1 MKKKI
6 TVIGDVMID
15 WYLHGESSRISPEA
29 PVPVVNF
36 KESKFQLGGAANVA
50 NNLKHLEIEPFLIGA
65 TGKDHFGSK
74 LKEHLKGE
82 NINFNLLSEVSFQ
95 TICKQRLMS
104 SNQQLARIDY
114 EQYFHASKLSKIFN
128 TFIKNI
134 AKTDLIIVS
143 DYGKGT
149 IFNARKLIQSAR
161 KLGKKILIDPKGKDF
176 TKYKGANLITPNKSE
191 FEKIMG
197 KVSSKKDLLNKA
209 KKMLK
214 HLNLESLVVT
224 LGSEGMY
231 VLSKS
236 NKKIKEEFINAYPQ
250 EVFDV
255 SGAGDTTISAL
266 GAALSE
272 GKDIF
277 SAAEFANFAASIS
290 VSKLGTST
298 VNKDEIA
305 GLMALDSS
313 KKQVIVFTNG
323 CFDIIH
329 SGHLDLLKEAK
340 SYGDKLIV
348 GLNSDKSISKLKGS
362 DRPIINQSERKK
374 ILSALK
380 FVDEVIIFNEE
391 NPLKLIKKL
400 KPNILVKGADY
411 TKEQVVGGK
420 FVESY
425 GGQIK
430 LVKLTKGK
438 STSNIIDK
446 ISS

>member
-65 TGKDHFGSK
+65 IGNDHFGSL
-74 LKEHLKGE
+74 LKEHLKAE
-82 NINFNLLSEVSFQ
+82 KIKFNLLTEKSFQ

-114 EQYFHASKLSKIFN
+114 EKYFHGSKLTNLFN

-149 IFNARKLIQSAR
+149 IFNARKLIQSAK
-161 KLGKKILIDPKGKDF
+161 KLKKKILIDPKGKDF
-176 TKYKGANLITPNKSE
+176 TKYKGANLITPNKAE
-191 FEKIMG
+191 FENIMG
-197 KVSSKKDLLNKA
+197 KVGSKRDLANKA
-209 KKMLK
+209 KKMLED
-214 HLNLESLVVT
+214 LNLESLIVT

-231 VLSKS
+231 VLTKS
-236 NKKIKEEFINAYPQ
+236 NKKIIGNFINAYPQ

-272 GKDIF
+272 GNDIF
-277 SAAEFANFAASIS
+277 SAAEFANLAASIS

-298 VNKDEIA
+298 VSKDEVTSLEA
-305 GLMALDSS
+305 S
-313 KKQVIVFTNG
+313 KGNKEQVIVFTNG

-329 SGHLDLLKEAK
+329 SGHLDLLKEAR

-362 DRPIINQSERKK
+362 DRPIIGQSERKK

-400 KPNILVKGADY
+400 KPSILVKGADY
-411 TKEQVVGGK
+411 SKEQVVGGE

-425 GGQIK
+425 GGEIK

-438 STSNIIDK
+438 SSSKIINK
-446 ISS
+446 LS

>member
-65 TGKDHFGSK
+65 IGNDHFGSL
-74 LKEHLKGE
+74 LKEHLKAE
-82 NINFNLLSEVSFQ
+82 KIKFNLLTEKSFQ

-114 EQYFHASKLSKIFN
+114 EKYFHGSKLTNIFN

-149 IFNARKLIQSAR
+149 IFNARKLIQSAK
-161 KLGKKILIDPKGKDF
+161 KLKKKILIDPKGKDF
-176 TKYKGANLITPNKSE
+176 TKYKGANLITPNKAE
-191 FEKIMG
+191 FENIMG
-197 KVSSKKDLLNKA
+197 KVGSKRDLANKA
-209 KKMLK
+209 KKMLED
-214 HLNLESLVVT
+214 LNLESLIVT

-231 VLSKS
+231 VLTKS
-236 NKKIKEEFINAYPQ
+236 NKKITGDFINAYPQ

-272 GKDIF
+272 GNDIF
-277 SAAEFANFAASIS
+277 SAAEFANLAASIS

-298 VNKDEIA
+298 VSKDEVA
-305 GLMALDSS
+305 SLEAS
-313 KKQVIVFTNG
+313 KGNKEQVIVFTNG

-329 SGHLDLLKEAK
+329 SGHLDLLKEAR

-348 GLNSDKSISKLKGS
+348 GLNSDKSISKLKGPE
-362 DRPIINQSERKK
+362 RPIIGQSERKK

-400 KPNILVKGADY
+400 KPSILVKGADY
-411 TKEQVVGGK
+411 TKEQVVGGE

-425 GGQIK
+425 GGEIK

-438 STSNIIDK
+438 SSSKIINK
-446 ISS
+446 LS

>member
-65 TGKDHFGSK
+65 IGNDHFGSL
-74 LKEHLKGE
+74 LKEHLKAE
-82 NINFNLLSEVSFQ
+82 KIKFNLSTEKSFQ

-114 EQYFHASKLSKIFN
+114 EKYFHGSKLTNIFN

-149 IFNARKLIQSAR
+149 IFNARKL
-161 KLGKKILIDPKGKDF
+161 KKKILIDPKGKDF
-176 TKYKGANLITPNKSE
+176 TKYKGANLITPNKAE
-191 FEKIMG
+191 FENIMG
-197 KVSSKKDLLNKA
+197 KVGSKRDLANKA
-209 KKMLK
+209 KKMLE
-214 HLNLESLVVT
+214 HLNLESLIVT

-231 VLSKS
+231 VLTKS
-236 NKKIKEEFINAYPQ
+236 NKKIIGDFINAYPQ

-272 GKDIF
+272 GNDIF
-277 SAAEFANFAASIS
+277 SAAEFANLAASIS

-298 VNKDEIA
+298 VSKDEVA
-305 GLMALDSS
+305 SLEAS
-313 KKQVIVFTNG
+313 KGNKEQVIVFTNG

-329 SGHLDLLKEAK
+329 SGHLDLLKEAR

-348 GLNSDKSISKLKGS
+348 GLNSDKSISKLKGP
-362 DRPIINQSERKK
+362 DRPIIGQSERKK

-400 KPNILVKGADY
+400 KPSILVKGADY
-411 TKEQVVGGK
+411 SKEQVVGGE

-425 GGQIK
+425 GGEIK

-438 STSNIIDK
+438 SSSKIINK
-446 ISS
+446 LI

>member
-50 NNLKHLEIEPFLIGA
+50 NNLRHLEIEPFLIGA
-65 TGKDHFGSK
+65 VGKDHFGSL
-74 LKEHLKGE
+74 LKEHLKVE
-82 NINFNLLSEVSFQ
+82 KIKFNLLSEKSFQ

-114 EQYFHASKLSKIFN
+114 EQYFHASKLSNILN
-128 TFIKNI
+128 TFTKNI

-149 IFNARKLIQSAR
+149 VSNARKLIQSAR
-161 KLGKKILIDPKGKDF
+161 KLKKKILIDPKGKDF

-191 FEKIMG
+191 FENIMG
-197 KVSSKKDLLNKA
+197 KVGSKKDLENKA
-209 KKMLK
+209 KKMLE
-214 HLNLESLVVT
+214 HLDLESLIVT

-231 VLSKS
+231 VLTKS
-236 NKKIKEEFINAYPQ
+236 NKKIIGNFINAYPQ

-272 GKDIF
+272 GNDIF
-277 SAAEFANFAASIS
+277 SAAEFANLAASIS

-298 VNKDEIA
+298 VSKDEVTNLA
-305 GLMALDSS
+305 AS
-313 KKQVIVFTNG
+313 KSNKEQVIVFTNG

-348 GLNSDKSISKLKGS
+348 GLNSDKSVSKLKGPE
-362 DRPIINQSERKK
+362 RPIIGQSERKK

-400 KPNILVKGADY
+400 KPSILVKGADY
-411 TKEQVVGGK
+411 KKEQDVGGA

-425 GGQIK
+425 GGEIK

-438 STSNIIDK
+438 SSSKIINK
-446 ISS
+446 FS

>member
-65 TGKDHFGSK
+65 IGNDHFGSL
-74 LKEHLKGE
+74 LKEHLKAE
-82 NINFNLLSEVSFQ
+82 KIKFNLLTEKSFQ

-114 EQYFHASKLSKIFN
+114 EKYFHGSKLTNLFN

-149 IFNARKLIQSAR
+149 IFNARKLIQSAK
-161 KLGKKILIDPKGKDF
+161 KLKKKILIDPKGKDF
-176 TKYKGANLITPNKSE
+176 TKYKGANLITPNKAE
-191 FEKIMG
+191 FENIMG
-197 KVSSKKDLLNKA
+197 KVGSKRDLANKA
-209 KKMLK
+209 KKMLE
-214 HLNLESLVVT
+214 HLNLESLIVT
-224 LGSEGMY
+224 LGSQGMY
-231 VLSKS
+231 VLTKS
-236 NKKIKEEFINAYPQ
+236 NKKIIGDFINAYPQ

-272 GKDIF
+272 GNDIF
-277 SAAEFANFAASIS
+277 SAAEFANLAASIS

-298 VNKDEIA
+298 VSKNEVASLVASKGNKE
-305 GLMALDSS
+305 
-313 KKQVIVFTNG
+313 QVIVFTNG

-329 SGHLDLLKEAK
+329 SGHLDLLKEAR

-348 GLNSDKSISKLKGS
+348 GLNSDKSVSKLKGPE
-362 DRPIINQSERKK
+362 RPIIGQSERKK

-400 KPNILVKGADY
+400 KPSILVKGADY
-411 TKEQVVGGK
+411 AKEQVIGGE

-425 GGQIK
+425 GGEIK

-438 STSNIIDK
+438 SSSKIINK
-446 ISS
+446 LS

>member
-29 PVPVVNF
+29 PVPVVKF

-65 TGKDHFGSK
+65 TGNDHFGSL
-74 LKEHLKGE
+74 LKEHLKAE
-82 NINFNLLSEVSFQ
+82 KIKFNLTSEKSFQ

-114 EQYFHASKLSKIFN
+114 EQYFHGGKLTNTFN

-149 IFNARKLIQSAR
+149 IFNARKLIQSAK
-161 KLGKKILIDPKGKDF
+161 KLKKKILIDPKGKDF
-176 TKYKGANLITPNKSE
+176 AKYKGANLITPNKSE
-191 FEKIMG
+191 FENIMG
-197 KVSSKKDLLNKA
+197 KVGSKRDLANKA
-209 KKMLK
+209 KKMLE
-214 HLNLESLVVT
+214 HLNLESLIVT

-231 VLSKS
+231 VLKKS
-236 NKKIKEEFINAYPQ
+236 NKKIIGDFINAYPQ

-272 GKDIF
+272 GNDIF
-277 SAAEFANFAASIS
+277 SAAEFANLAASIS

-298 VNKDEIA
+298 VSIDEVTN
-305 GLMALDSS
+305 LESS
-313 KKQVIVFTNG
+313 KGNKEQVIVFTNG

-329 SGHLDLLKEAK
+329 SGHLDLLKEAR

-348 GLNSDKSISKLKGS
+348 GLNSDKSISKLKGPE
-362 DRPIINQSERKK
+362 RPIIGQSERKK
-374 ILSALK
+374 ILLALK
-380 FVDEVIIFNEE
+380 YVDEVIIFNEE

-400 KPNILVKGADY
+400 KPSILVKGADY
-411 TKEQVVGGK
+411 TKEQVIGGQ

-430 LVKLTKGK
+430 LVKLAKGK
-438 STSNIIDK
+438 STSNIINK

>member
-50 NNLKHLEIEPFLIGA
+50 NNLKHLEIEPFLRGAIG
-65 TGKDHFGSK
+65 TDHFGSL
-74 LKEHLKGE
+74 LKEHLKAE
-82 NINFNLLSEVSFQ
+82 KIKVNLSTEKSFQ

-114 EQYFHASKLSKIFN
+114 EKYFHGSKLTNIFN
-128 TFIKNI
+128 TFIRNI

-149 IFNARKLIQSAR
+149 IFNARKLIQSAK
-161 KLGKKILIDPKGKDF
+161 KLKKKILIDPKGKDF
-176 TKYKGANLITPNKSE
+176 AKYKGANLITPNKAE
-191 FEKIMG
+191 FENIMG
-197 KVSSKKDLLNKA
+197 KVGSKRDLANKA
-209 KKMLK
+209 KKMLED
-214 HLNLESLVVT
+214 LNLESLIVT

-231 VLSKS
+231 VLTKS
-236 NKKIKEEFINAYPQ
+236 NKKIIGDFINAYPQ

-272 GKDIF
+272 GNDIF
-277 SAAEFANFAASIS
+277 SAAEFANLAASIS

-298 VNKDEIA
+298 VSKDEVTSLEA
-305 GLMALDSS
+305 S
-313 KKQVIVFTNG
+313 KGNKEQVIVFTNG

-329 SGHLDLLKEAK
+329 SGHLDLLKEAR

-362 DRPIINQSERKK
+362 DRPIIGQSERKK

-400 KPNILVKGADY
+400 KPSILVKGADY
-411 TKEQVVGGK
+411 AKEQVVGGE

-425 GGQIK
+425 GGEIK

-438 STSNIIDK
+438 SSSKIINK
-446 ISS
+446 LS

>member
-29 PVPVVNF
+29 PVPVVKF

-65 TGKDHFGSK
+65 TGNDHFGSL
-74 LKEHLKGE
+74 LKEHLKAE
-82 NINFNLLSEVSFQ
+82 KIKFNLTSEKSFQ

-114 EQYFHASKLSKIFN
+114 EQYFHGGKLTNTFN

-149 IFNARKLIQSAR
+149 IFNARKLIQSAK
-161 KLGKKILIDPKGKDF
+161 KLKKKILIDPKGKDF

-191 FEKIMG
+191 FENIMG
-197 KVSSKKDLLNKA
+197 KVGSKRDLANKA
-209 KKMLK
+209 KKMLE
-214 HLNLESLVVT
+214 HLNLESLIVT

-231 VLSKS
+231 VLKKS
-236 NKKIKEEFINAYPQ
+236 NKKIIGDFINAYPQ

-272 GKDIF
+272 GNDIF
-277 SAAEFANFAASIS
+277 SAAEFANLAASIS

-298 VNKDEIA
+298 VSIDEVTN
-305 GLMALDSS
+305 LESS
-313 KKQVIVFTNG
+313 KGNKEQVIVFTNG

-329 SGHLDLLKEAK
+329 SGHLDLLKEAR

-348 GLNSDKSISKLKGS
+348 GLNSDKSISKLKGPE
-362 DRPIINQSERKK
+362 RPIIVQSERKK
-374 ILSALK
+374 ILLALK
-380 FVDEVIIFNEE
+380 YVDEVIIFNEE

-400 KPNILVKGADY
+400 KPSILVKGADY
-411 TKEQVVGGK
+411 TKEQVIGGE

-430 LVKLTKGK
+430 LVKLAKGK
-438 STSNIIDK
+438 STSNIINK
-446 ISS
+446 ISF

>member
-65 TGKDHFGSK
+65 IGNDHFGSL
-74 LKEHLKGE
+74 LKEHLKAE
-82 NINFNLLSEVSFQ
+82 KIKFNLLTEKSFQ

-114 EQYFHASKLSKIFN
+114 EKYFHGSKLTNIFN

-149 IFNARKLIQSAR
+149 IFNARKLIQSAK
-161 KLGKKILIDPKGKDF
+161 KLKKKILIDPKGKDF
-176 TKYKGANLITPNKSE
+176 TKYKGANLITPNKAE
-191 FEKIMG
+191 FENIMG
-197 KVSSKKDLLNKA
+197 KVGSKRDLANKA
-209 KKMLK
+209 KKMLED
-214 HLNLESLVVT
+214 LNLESLIVT

-231 VLSKS
+231 VLTKS
-236 NKKIKEEFINAYPQ
+236 NKKITGDFINAYPQ

-272 GKDIF
+272 GNDIF
-277 SAAEFANFAASIS
+277 SAAEFANLAASIS

-298 VNKDEIA
+298 VSKDEVA
-305 GLMALDSS
+305 SLEAS
-313 KKQVIVFTNG
+313 KGNKEQVIVFTNG

-329 SGHLDLLKEAK
+329 SGHLDLLKEAR

-362 DRPIINQSERKK
+362 DRPIIGQSERKK

-400 KPNILVKGADY
+400 KPSILVKGADY
-411 TKEQVVGGK
+411 AKEQVVGGE

-425 GGQIK
+425 GGEIK

-438 STSNIIDK
+438 SSSKIINK
-446 ISS
+446 LS

>member
-65 TGKDHFGSK
+65 VGKDHFGSL
-74 LKEHLKGE
+74 LKEHLKVE
-82 NINFNLLSEVSFQ
+82 KIKFNLLSEKSFQ

-114 EQYFHASKLSKIFN
+114 EQYFHASKLSNILN
-128 TFIKNI
+128 TFTKNI

-149 IFNARKLIQSAR
+149 VSNARKLIQSAR
-161 KLGKKILIDPKGKDF
+161 KLKKKILIDPKGKDF

-191 FEKIMG
+191 FENIMG
-197 KVSSKKDLLNKA
+197 KLGSKKDLENKA
-209 KKMLK
+209 KKMLE
-214 HLNLESLVVT
+214 HLDLESLIVT

-231 VLSKS
+231 VLTKS
-236 NKKIKEEFINAYPQ
+236 NKKIIGNFINAYPQ

-272 GKDIF
+272 DNDIF
-277 SAAEFANFAASIS
+277 SAAEFASLAASIS

-298 VNKDEIA
+298 VSKDEVTNLEA
-305 GLMALDSS
+305 S
-313 KKQVIVFTNG
+313 KSNKEQVIVFTNG

-348 GLNSDKSISKLKGS
+348 GLNSDKSVSKLKGPE
-362 DRPIINQSERKK
+362 RPIIGQSERKK

-400 KPNILVKGADY
+400 KPSILVKGADY
-411 TKEQVVGGK
+411 TKEQVVGGG

-425 GGQIK
+425 GGEIK

-438 STSNIIDK
+438 SSSKIINK
-446 ISS
+446 FS

>member
-29 PVPVVNF
+29 PVPVVKF

-65 TGKDHFGSK
+65 TGNDHFGSL
-74 LKEHLKGE
+74 LKEHLKAE
-82 NINFNLLSEVSFQ
+82 KIKFNLTSEKSFQ

-114 EQYFHASKLSKIFN
+114 EQHFHGSKLTKIFN

-149 IFNARKLIQSAR
+149 IFNARKLIQSAK
-161 KLGKKILIDPKGKDF
+161 KLKKKILIDPKGKDF

-191 FEKIMG
+191 FENIMG
-197 KVSSKKDLLNKA
+197 KVGSKRDLANKA
-209 KKMLK
+209 KKMLE
-214 HLNLESLVVT
+214 HLNLESLIVT

-231 VLSKS
+231 VLKKS
-236 NKKIKEEFINAYPQ
+236 NKKIIGDFINAYPQ

-272 GKDIF
+272 GNDIF
-277 SAAEFANFAASIS
+277 SAAEFANLAASIS

-298 VNKDEIA
+298 VSIEEVTSLETSKGNKE
-305 GLMALDSS
+305 
-313 KKQVIVFTNG
+313 QVIVFTNG

-329 SGHLDLLKEAK
+329 SGHLDLLKEAR

-348 GLNSDKSISKLKGS
+348 GLNSDKSISKLKGPE
-362 DRPIINQSERKK
+362 RPIIVQSERKK
-374 ILSALK
+374 ILLALK
-380 FVDEVIIFNEE
+380 YVDEVIIFNEE

-400 KPNILVKGADY
+400 KPSILVKGADY
-411 TKEQVVGGK
+411 TKEQVIGGE

-430 LVKLTKGK
+430 LVKLAKGK
-438 STSNIIDK
+438 STSNIINK

>member
-65 TGKDHFGSK
+65 IGNDHFGSL
-74 LKEHLKGE
+74 LKEHLKAE
-82 NINFNLLSEVSFQ
+82 KIKFNLLTEKSFQ

-114 EQYFHASKLSKIFN
+114 EKYFHGSKLTNLFN

-149 IFNARKLIQSAR
+149 VFNARKLIQSAR
-161 KLGKKILIDPKGKDF
+161 KLKKKILIDPKGKDF
-176 TKYKGANLITPNKSE
+176 TKYKGANLITPNKAE
-191 FEKIMG
+191 FENIMG
-197 KVSSKKDLLNKA
+197 KVGSKRDLANKA
-209 KKMLK
+209 KKMLED
-214 HLNLESLVVT
+214 LNLESLIVT

-231 VLSKS
+231 VLTKS
-236 NKKIKEEFINAYPQ
+236 NKKIIGDFINAYPQ

-272 GKDIF
+272 GNDIF
-277 SAAEFANFAASIS
+277 SAAEFANLAASIS

-298 VNKDEIA
+298 VSKDEVA
-305 GLMALDSS
+305 SLEAS
-313 KKQVIVFTNG
+313 KGNKEQVIVFTNG

-329 SGHLDLLKEAK
+329 SGHLDLLKEAR

-348 GLNSDKSISKLKGS
+348 GLNSDKSISKLKGP
-362 DRPIINQSERKK
+362 DRPIIGQSERKK

-400 KPNILVKGADY
+400 KPSILVKGADY
-411 TKEQVVGGK
+411 AKEQVVGGE

-425 GGQIK
+425 GGEIK

-438 STSNIIDK
+438 SSSKIINK
-446 ISS
+446 LS

>member
-29 PVPVVNF
+29 PVPVVKF

-65 TGKDHFGSK
+65 TGNDHFGSL
-74 LKEHLKGE
+74 LKEHLKAKK
-82 NINFNLLSEVSFQ
+82 IKFNLTSEKSFQ

-114 EQYFHASKLSKIFN
+114 EHYFHGSKLTNTFN

-134 AKTDLIIVS
+134 GKTDLIIVS

-149 IFNARKLIQSAR
+149 IFNARKLIQSAK
-161 KLGKKILIDPKGKDF
+161 KLKKKILIDPKGKDF

-191 FEKIMG
+191 FENIMG
-197 KVSSKKDLLNKA
+197 KVGSKRDLANKA
-209 KKMLK
+209 KKMLE
-214 HLNLESLVVT
+214 HLNLESLIVT

-231 VLSKS
+231 VLKKS
-236 NKKIKEEFINAYPQ
+236 NKKIIGDFINAYPQ

-272 GKDIF
+272 GNDIF
-277 SAAEFANFAASIS
+277 SAAEFANLAASIS

-298 VNKDEIA
+298 VSIEEVTSLETSKGNKE
-305 GLMALDSS
+305 
-313 KKQVIVFTNG
+313 QVIVFTNG

-329 SGHLDLLKEAK
+329 SGHLDLLKEAR

-348 GLNSDKSISKLKGS
+348 GLNSDKSISKLKGPE
-362 DRPIINQSERKK
+362 RPIIGQSERKK
-374 ILSALK
+374 ILLALK
-380 FVDEVIIFNEE
+380 YVDEVIIFNEE

-400 KPNILVKGADY
+400 KPSILVKGADY
-411 TKEQVVGGK
+411 TKEQVIGGE

-430 LVKLTKGK
+430 LVKLAKGK
-438 STSNIIDK
+438 STSNIINK

>member
-65 TGKDHFGSK
+65 VGKDHFGSL
-74 LKEHLKGE
+74 LKEHLKVE
-82 NINFNLLSEVSFQ
+82 KIKFNLLSEKSFQ

-114 EQYFHASKLSKIFN
+114 EQYFHNSKLSNILN
-128 TFIKNI
+128 TFTKNI

-149 IFNARKLIQSAR
+149 VSNARKLIQSAR
-161 KLGKKILIDPKGKDF
+161 KFKKKILIDPKGKDF

-191 FEKIMG
+191 FENIMG
-197 KVSSKKDLLNKA
+197 KVGSKKDLENKA
-209 KKMLK
+209 KKMLE
-214 HLNLESLVVT
+214 HLDLESLIVT

-231 VLSKS
+231 VLTKS
-236 NKKIKEEFINAYPQ
+236 NKKIIGNFINAYPQ

-255 SGAGDTTISAL
+255 SGAGDTMISAL

-272 GKDIF
+272 DNDIF
-277 SAAEFANFAASIS
+277 SAAEFANLAASIS

-298 VNKDEIA
+298 VSKDEVTNLEA
-305 GLMALDSS
+305 S
-313 KKQVIVFTNG
+313 KSNKEQVIVFTNG

-348 GLNSDKSISKLKGS
+348 GLNSDKSVSKLKGPE
-362 DRPIINQSERKK
+362 RPIIGQSERKK

-400 KPNILVKGADY
+400 KPSILVKGADY
-411 TKEQVVGGK
+411 TKEQVVGGG

-425 GGQIK
+425 GGEIK
-430 LVKLTKGK
+430 LIKLTKGK
-438 STSNIIDK
+438 SSSKIINK
-446 ISS
+446 FS

>member
-50 NNLKHLEIEPFLIGA
+50 NNLKQLEIEPFLIGA
-65 TGKDHFGSK
+65 VGKDHFGLL
-74 LKEHLKGE
+74 LKEHLRAEK
-82 NINFNLLSEVSFQ
+82 IKFNLLSEKSFQ

-114 EQYFHASKLSKIFN
+114 EQYFHASKLTNTFN
-128 TFIKNI
+128 TYIKNI
-134 AKTDLIIVS
+134 AKTDLVIVS

-149 IFNARKLIQSAR
+149 VFNARKLILSAR
-161 KLGKKILIDPKGKDF
+161 KLKKKILIDPKGKDF
-176 TKYKGANLITPNKSE
+176 TKYKGANLITPNKAE
-191 FEKIMG
+191 FENIMG
-197 KVSSKKDLLNKA
+197 KVGSKRDLVNKA
-209 KKMLK
+209 KKMLE
-214 HLNLESLVVT
+214 HLNLESLIVT

-231 VLSKS
+231 VLTKS
-236 NKKIKEEFINAYPQ
+236 NRKIIGDFINAYPQ

-272 GKDIF
+272 GNDIF
-277 SAAEFANFAASIS
+277 SAAEFANLAASIS

-298 VNKDEIA
+298 VSKYEVASLEASKGNK
-305 GLMALDSS
+305 G
-313 KKQVIVFTNG
+313 QVIVFTNG

-329 SGHLDLLKEAK
+329 SGHLDLLKEAR

-348 GLNSDKSISKLKGS
+348 GLNSDKSISKLKGPE
-362 DRPIINQSERKK
+362 RPIIDQSERKK

-400 KPNILVKGADY
+400 KPSILVKGADY
-411 TKEQVVGGK
+411 TKEQVIGGE

-430 LVKLTKGK
+430 LVKLVKGK
-438 STSNIIDK
+438 STSNIINK

>member
-65 TGKDHFGSK
+65 IGNDHFGSL
-74 LKEHLKGE
+74 LKEHLKAE
-82 NINFNLLSEVSFQ
+82 KIKFNLLSEKSFQ

-114 EQYFHASKLSKIFN
+114 EQYFHASKLTNTFN

-149 IFNARKLIQSAR
+149 VFNARKLIQSAR
-161 KLGKKILIDPKGKDF
+161 KLKKKILIDPKGKDF
-176 TKYKGANLITPNKSE
+176 TKYKGANLITPNKAE
-191 FEKIMG
+191 FENIMG
-197 KVSSKKDLLNKA
+197 KVGSKRDLVNKA
-209 KKMLK
+209 KKMLE
-214 HLNLESLVVT
+214 HLNLESLIVT

-231 VLSKS
+231 VLTKS
-236 NKKIKEEFINAYPQ
+236 NKKIIGDFINAYPQ

-272 GKDIF
+272 GNDIF
-277 SAAEFANFAASIS
+277 SAAEFANLAASIS

-298 VNKDEIA
+298 VSKDEVA
-305 GLMALDSS
+305 SLEAS
-313 KKQVIVFTNG
+313 KGNKEQVIVFTNG

-329 SGHLDLLKEAK
+329 SGHLDLLKEAR

-348 GLNSDKSISKLKGS
+348 GLNSDKSISKLKGP
-362 DRPIINQSERKK
+362 DRPIIGQSERKK

-400 KPNILVKGADY
+400 KPSILVKGADY
-411 TKEQVVGGK
+411 AKEQVVGGE

-425 GGQIK
+425 GGEIK

-438 STSNIIDK
+438 SSSKIINK
-446 ISS
+446 LS

>member
-50 NNLKHLEIEPFLIGA
+50 NNLKPLEIEPFLIGA
-65 TGKDHFGSK
+65 VGKDHFGSL
-74 LKEHLKGE
+74 LKEHLKVE
-82 NINFNLLSEVSFQ
+82 KIKFNLLSEKNFQ

-114 EQYFHASKLSKIFN
+114 EQYFNASKLSNILN

-149 IFNARKLIQSAR
+149 VFNARKFIQAAR
-161 KLGKKILIDPKGKDF
+161 KLKKKILIDPKGKDF

-191 FEKIMG
+191 FENIMG
-197 KVSSKKDLLNKA
+197 RVVSKKDLINKA
-209 KKMLK
+209 KKMLEN
-214 HLNLESLVVT
+214 LNLESLIVT

-231 VLSKS
+231 VLTKP
-236 NKKIKEEFINAYPQ
+236 NKKINGNLINAYPQ

-272 GKDIF
+272 GNDIF
-277 SAAEFANFAASIS
+277 SAAEFANLAASIS

-298 VNKDEIA
+298 VNKDEVA
-305 GLMALDSS
+305 SLKALKSN
-313 KKQVIVFTNG
+313 KQQVIVFTNG

-329 SGHLDLLKEAK
+329 SGHLDLLKEAR

-348 GLNSDKSISKLKGS
+348 GLNSDKSVRKLKGS
-362 DRPIINQSERKK
+362 ERPVIGQSERKK

-380 FVDEVIIFNEE
+380 FVDDVIIFNEE

-400 KPNILVKGADY
+400 KPSILVKGADY
-411 TKEQVVGGK
+411 SKEQVVGRD

-425 GGQIK
+425 GGEIK

-438 STSNIIDK
+438 SSSKIISK
-446 ISS
+446 LS

>member
-29 PVPVVNF
+29 PVPVVKF

-65 TGKDHFGSK
+65 TGNDHFGSL
-74 LKEHLKGE
+74 LKEHLKAE
-82 NINFNLLSEVSFQ
+82 KIKFNLTSEKSFQ

-114 EQYFHASKLSKIFN
+114 EQYFHGSKLTNTFN

-149 IFNARKLIQSAR
+149 IFNARKLIQSAK
-161 KLGKKILIDPKGKDF
+161 KLKKKILIDPKGKDF

-191 FEKIMG
+191 FENIMG
-197 KVSSKKDLLNKA
+197 KVGSKGDLANKA
-209 KKMLK
+209 KKMLE
-214 HLNLESLVVT
+214 HLNLESLIVT

-231 VLSKS
+231 VLKKS
-236 NKKIKEEFINAYPQ
+236 NKKIIGDFINAYPQ

-272 GKDIF
+272 GNDIF
-277 SAAEFANFAASIS
+277 SAAEFANLAASIS

-298 VNKDEIA
+298 VSIEEVTSLETSKGNKE
-305 GLMALDSS
+305 
-313 KKQVIVFTNG
+313 QVIVFTNG

-329 SGHLDLLKEAK
+329 SGHLDLLKEAR

-348 GLNSDKSISKLKGS
+348 GLNSDKSISKLKGPE
-362 DRPIINQSERKK
+362 RPIIGQSERKK
-374 ILSALK
+374 ILLALK
-380 FVDEVIIFNEE
+380 YVDEVIIFNEE

-400 KPNILVKGADY
+400 KPSILVKGADY
-411 TKEQVVGGK
+411 TKEQVIGGE

-430 LVKLTKGK
+430 LVKLAKGK
-438 STSNIIDK
+438 STSNIINK

>member
-65 TGKDHFGSK
+65 VGKDHFGSL
-74 LKEHLKGE
+74 LKEYLKVE
-82 NINFNLLSEVSFQ
+82 KIKFNLLSEKSFQ

-114 EQYFHASKLSKIFN
+114 EQYFHASKLSNILN
-128 TFIKNI
+128 TFTKNI

-149 IFNARKLIQSAR
+149 VSNARKLIESAR
-161 KLGKKILIDPKGKDF
+161 KLKKKILIDPKGKDF

-191 FEKIMG
+191 FEDIMG
-197 KVSSKKDLLNKA
+197 KVGSKKDLENKA
-209 KKMLK
+209 KKMLE
-214 HLNLESLVVT
+214 HLDLESLIVT

-231 VLSKS
+231 VLTKS
-236 NKKIKEEFINAYPQ
+236 NKKIIGNFINAYPQ

-272 GKDIF
+272 DNDIF
-277 SAAEFANFAASIS
+277 SAAEFANLAASIS

-298 VNKDEIA
+298 VSKDEVTNLEA
-305 GLMALDSS
+305 S
-313 KKQVIVFTNG
+313 KSNKEQVIVFTNG

-348 GLNSDKSISKLKGS
+348 GLNSDKSVSKLKGPE
-362 DRPIINQSERKK
+362 RPIIGQSERKK

-400 KPNILVKGADY
+400 KPSILVKGADY
-411 TKEQVVGGK
+411 TKEQVVGGA

-425 GGQIK
+425 GGEIK

-438 STSNIIDK
+438 SSSKIINK
-446 ISS
+446 FS

>member
-65 TGKDHFGSK
+65 VGKDHFGSL
-74 LKEHLKGE
+74 LKEHLKVE
-82 NINFNLLSEVSFQ
+82 KIKFNLLSEKSFQ

-114 EQYFHASKLSKIFN
+114 EQYFHASKLSNILN
-128 TFIKNI
+128 TFTKNI

-149 IFNARKLIQSAR
+149 VSNARKLIQSAR
-161 KLGKKILIDPKGKDF
+161 KLKKKILIDPKGKDF

-191 FEKIMG
+191 FENIMG
-197 KVSSKKDLLNKA
+197 KVGSKKDLENKA
-209 KKMLK
+209 KKMLE
-214 HLNLESLVVT
+214 HLDLESLIVT

-231 VLSKS
+231 VLTKS
-236 NKKIKEEFINAYPQ
+236 NKKIIGNFINAYPQ

-272 GKDIF
+272 DNDIF
-277 SAAEFANFAASIS
+277 SAAEFANLAASIS

-298 VNKDEIA
+298 VSKDEVINLEA
-305 GLMALDSS
+305 S
-313 KKQVIVFTNG
+313 KSNKEQVIVFTNG

-348 GLNSDKSISKLKGS
+348 GLNSDKSVSKLKGPE
-362 DRPIINQSERKK
+362 RPIIGQSERKK

-400 KPNILVKGADY
+400 KPSILVKGADY
-411 TKEQVVGGK
+411 TKEQVVGGA

-425 GGQIK
+425 GGEIK

-438 STSNIIDK
+438 SSSKIINK
-446 ISS
+446 LS

>member
-29 PVPVVNF
+29 PVPVVKF

-65 TGKDHFGSK
+65 TGNDHFGSL
-74 LKEHLKGE
+74 LKEHLKAE
-82 NINFNLLSEVSFQ
+82 KIKFNLTSEKSFQ

-114 EQYFHASKLSKIFN
+114 EQYFHGSKLTNTFN

-149 IFNARKLIQSAR
+149 IFNARKLIQSAK
-161 KLGKKILIDPKGKDF
+161 KLKKKILIDPKGKDF

-191 FEKIMG
+191 FENIMG
-197 KVSSKKDLLNKA
+197 KVGSKRDLANKA
-209 KKMLK
+209 KKMLE
-214 HLNLESLVVT
+214 HLNLESLIVT

-231 VLSKS
+231 VLKKS
-236 NKKIKEEFINAYPQ
+236 NKKIIGDFINAYPQ

-272 GKDIF
+272 GNDIF
-277 SAAEFANFAASIS
+277 SAAEFANLAASIS

-298 VNKDEIA
+298 VSIEEVTSLETSKGNKE
-305 GLMALDSS
+305 
-313 KKQVIVFTNG
+313 QVIVFTNG

-329 SGHLDLLKEAK
+329 SGHLDLLKEAR

-348 GLNSDKSISKLKGS
+348 GLNSDKSISKLKGPE
-362 DRPIINQSERKK
+362 RPIIVQSERKK
-374 ILSALK
+374 ILLALK
-380 FVDEVIIFNEE
+380 YVDEVIIFNEE

-400 KPNILVKGADY
+400 KPSILVKGADY
-411 TKEQVVGGK
+411 TKEQVIGGE

-430 LVKLTKGK
+430 LVKLAKGK
-438 STSNIIDK
+438 STSNIINK

>member
-29 PVPVVNF
+29 PVPVVKF

-65 TGKDHFGSK
+65 TGNDHFGSL
-74 LKEHLKGE
+74 LKEHLKAE
-82 NINFNLLSEVSFQ
+82 KIKFNLTSEKSFQ

-114 EQYFHASKLSKIFN
+114 EQYFHGSKLTNTFN

-134 AKTDLIIVS
+134 ARTDLIIVS

-149 IFNARKLIQSAR
+149 IFNARKLIQSAK
-161 KLGKKILIDPKGKDF
+161 KLKKKILIDPKGKDF

-191 FEKIMG
+191 FENIMG
-197 KVSSKKDLLNKA
+197 KVGSKRDLANKA
-209 KKMLK
+209 KKMLE
-214 HLNLESLVVT
+214 HLNLESLIVT

-231 VLSKS
+231 VLKKS
-236 NKKIKEEFINAYPQ
+236 NKKIIGDFINAYPQ

-272 GKDIF
+272 GNDIF
-277 SAAEFANFAASIS
+277 SAAEFANLAASIS

-298 VNKDEIA
+298 VSIEEVTSLETSKGNKE
-305 GLMALDSS
+305 
-313 KKQVIVFTNG
+313 QVIVFTNG

-329 SGHLDLLKEAK
+329 SGHLDLLKEAR

-348 GLNSDKSISKLKGS
+348 GLNSDKSISKLKGPE
-362 DRPIINQSERKK
+362 RPIIGQSERKK
-374 ILSALK
+374 ILLALK
-380 FVDEVIIFNEE
+380 YVDEVIIFNEE

-400 KPNILVKGADY
+400 KPSILVKGADY
-411 TKEQVVGGK
+411 TKEQVIGGE

-430 LVKLTKGK
+430 LVKLAKGK
-438 STSNIIDK
+438 STSNIINK

>member
-29 PVPVVNF
+29 PVPVVKF

-65 TGKDHFGSK
+65 TGNDHFGSL
-74 LKEHLKGE
+74 LKEHLKAE
-82 NINFNLLSEVSFQ
+82 KIKFNLTSEKSFQ

-114 EQYFHASKLSKIFN
+114 EQYFHGSKLTNTFN

-149 IFNARKLIQSAR
+149 IFNARKLIQSAK
-161 KLGKKILIDPKGKDF
+161 KLKKKILIDPKGKDF

-191 FEKIMG
+191 FENIMG
-197 KVSSKKDLLNKA
+197 KVGSKRDLANKA
-209 KKMLK
+209 KKMLE
-214 HLNLESLVVT
+214 HLNLESLIVT

-231 VLSKS
+231 VLKKS
-236 NKKIKEEFINAYPQ
+236 NKKIIGDFINAYPQ

-272 GKDIF
+272 GNDIF
-277 SAAEFANFAASIS
+277 SAAEFANLAASIS

-298 VNKDEIA
+298 VSIEEVTSLETSKGNKE
-305 GLMALDSS
+305 
-313 KKQVIVFTNG
+313 QVIVFTNG

-329 SGHLDLLKEAK
+329 SGHLDLLKEAR

-348 GLNSDKSISKLKGS
+348 ALNSDKSISKLKGPE
-362 DRPIINQSERKK
+362 RPIIGQSERKK
-374 ILSALK
+374 ILLALK
-380 FVDEVIIFNEE
+380 YVDEVIIFNEE

-400 KPNILVKGADY
+400 KPSILVKGADY
-411 TKEQVVGGK
+411 TKEQVIGGE

-430 LVKLTKGK
+430 LVKLAKGK
-438 STSNIIDK
+438 STSNIINK

>member
-65 TGKDHFGSK
+65 VGKDHFGSL
-74 LKEHLKGE
+74 LKEHLKAE
-82 NINFNLLSEVSFQ
+82 KIKFNLLSEKNFQ

-114 EQYFHASKLSKIFN
+114 EQYFHASKLSNILN
-128 TFIKNI
+128 TFTKNI

-149 IFNARKLIQSAR
+149 VSNARKLIQSAR
-161 KLGKKILIDPKGKDF
+161 KLKKKILIDPKGKDF

-191 FEKIMG
+191 FENIMG
-197 KVSSKKDLLNKA
+197 KVGSKKDLENKA
-209 KKMLK
+209 KKMLE
-214 HLNLESLVVT
+214 HLDLESLIVT

-231 VLSKS
+231 VLTKS
-236 NKKIKEEFINAYPQ
+236 NKKIIGNFINAYPQ

-272 GKDIF
+272 ANDIF
-277 SAAEFANFAASIS
+277 SAAEFANLAASIS

-298 VNKDEIA
+298 VSKDEVTN
-305 GLMALDSS
+305 LETS
-313 KKQVIVFTNG
+313 KSNREQVIVFTNG

-348 GLNSDKSISKLKGS
+348 GLNSDKSVSKLKGPE
-362 DRPIINQSERKK
+362 RPIIGQSERKK

-400 KPNILVKGADY
+400 KPSILVKGADY
-411 TKEQVVGGK
+411 TKEQVVGGA

-438 STSNIIDK
+438 SSSKIINK
-446 ISS
+446 FS

>member
-65 TGKDHFGSK
+65 VGKDHFGSL
-74 LKEHLKGE
+74 LKEHLKVE
-82 NINFNLLSEVSFQ
+82 KIKFNLLSEKSFQ

-114 EQYFHASKLSKIFN
+114 EQYFHASKLSNILN
-128 TFIKNI
+128 TFTKNI

-149 IFNARKLIQSAR
+149 VSNARKLIQSAR
-161 KLGKKILIDPKGKDF
+161 KLKKKILIDPKGKDF

-191 FEKIMG
+191 FENIMG
-197 KVSSKKDLLNKA
+197 KLGSKKDLENKA
-209 KKMLK
+209 KIMLE
-214 HLNLESLVVT
+214 HLDLESLIVT

-231 VLSKS
+231 VLTKS
-236 NKKIKEEFINAYPQ
+236 NKKIIGNFINAYPQ

-272 GKDIF
+272 DNDIF
-277 SAAEFANFAASIS
+277 SAAEFASLAASIS

-298 VNKDEIA
+298 VSKDEVTNLEA
-305 GLMALDSS
+305 S
-313 KKQVIVFTNG
+313 KSNEKQVIVFTNG

-348 GLNSDKSISKLKGS
+348 GLNSDKSVSKLKGPE
-362 DRPIINQSERKK
+362 RPIIGQSERKK

-400 KPNILVKGADY
+400 KPSIIVKGADY
-411 TKEQVVGGK
+411 TKEKVVGGA

-425 GGQIK
+425 GGEIK

-438 STSNIIDK
+438 SSSKIINK
-446 ISS
+446 LS

>member
-65 TGKDHFGSK
+65 IGNDHFGSL
-74 LKEHLKGE
+74 LKEHLKAE
-82 NINFNLLSEVSFQ
+82 KIKFNLLTEKSFQ

-114 EQYFHASKLSKIFN
+114 EKYFHGSKLTNIFN

-149 IFNARKLIQSAR
+149 IFNARKLIQSAK
-161 KLGKKILIDPKGKDF
+161 KLKKKILIDPKGKDF
-176 TKYKGANLITPNKSE
+176 TKYKGANLITPNKAE
-191 FEKIMG
+191 FENIMG
-197 KVSSKKDLLNKA
+197 KVGSKRDLANKA
-209 KKMLK
+209 KKMLED
-214 HLNLESLVVT
+214 LNLESLIVT

-231 VLSKS
+231 VLTKS
-236 NKKIKEEFINAYPQ
+236 NKKIIGDFINAYPQ

-272 GKDIF
+272 GNDIF
-277 SAAEFANFAASIS
+277 SAAEFANLAASIS

-298 VNKDEIA
+298 VSKDEVA
-305 GLMALDSS
+305 SLEAS
-313 KKQVIVFTNG
+313 KGNKEQVIVFTNG

-329 SGHLDLLKEAK
+329 SGHLDLLKEAR

-362 DRPIINQSERKK
+362 DRPIIGQSERKK

-400 KPNILVKGADY
+400 KPSILVKGADY
-411 TKEQVVGGK
+411 AKEQVVGGE

-425 GGQIK
+425 GGEIK

-438 STSNIIDK
+438 SSSKIINK
-446 ISS
+446 LS

>member
-65 TGKDHFGSK
+65 VGKDHFGSL
-74 LKEHLKGE
+74 LKEHLKVE
-82 NINFNLLSEVSFQ
+82 KIKFNLLSEKSFQ

-114 EQYFHASKLSKIFN
+114 EQYFHASKLSNILN
-128 TFIKNI
+128 TFTKNI

-149 IFNARKLIQSAR
+149 VSNARKLIQSAR
-161 KLGKKILIDPKGKDF
+161 KFKKKILIDPKGKDF

-191 FEKIMG
+191 FENIMG
-197 KVSSKKDLLNKA
+197 KVGSKKDLENKA
-209 KKMLK
+209 KKMLE
-214 HLNLESLVVT
+214 HLDLESLIVT

-231 VLSKS
+231 VLTKS
-236 NKKIKEEFINAYPQ
+236 NKKIIGNFINAYPQ

-272 GKDIF
+272 DNDIF
-277 SAAEFANFAASIS
+277 SAAEFANLAASIS

-298 VNKDEIA
+298 VSKDEVTNLEA
-305 GLMALDSS
+305 S
-313 KKQVIVFTNG
+313 KSNKEQVIVFTNG

-348 GLNSDKSISKLKGS
+348 GLNSDKSVSKLKGPE
-362 DRPIINQSERKK
+362 RPIIGQSERKK

-400 KPNILVKGADY
+400 KPSILVKGADY
-411 TKEQVVGGK
+411 TKEQVVGGA

-425 GGQIK
+425 GGEIK

-438 STSNIIDK
+438 SSSKIINK
-446 ISS
+446 LS

>member
-29 PVPVVNF
+29 PVPVVKF

-65 TGKDHFGSK
+65 TGNDHFGSL
-74 LKEHLKGE
+74 LKEHLKAE
-82 NINFNLLSEVSFQ
+82 KIKFNLTSEKSFQ

-114 EQYFHASKLSKIFN
+114 EQYFHGSKLTNTFN

-149 IFNARKLIQSAR
+149 IFNARKLIQSAK
-161 KLGKKILIDPKGKDF
+161 KLKKKILIDPKGKDF
-176 TKYKGANLITPNKSE
+176 IKYKGANLITPNKSE
-191 FEKIMG
+191 FENIMG
-197 KVSSKKDLLNKA
+197 KVGSKRDLANKA
-209 KKMLK
+209 KKMLE
-214 HLNLESLVVT
+214 HLNLESLIVT

-231 VLSKS
+231 VLKKS
-236 NKKIKEEFINAYPQ
+236 NKKIIGDFINAYPQ

-272 GKDIF
+272 GNDIF
-277 SAAEFANFAASIS
+277 SAAEFANLAASIS

-298 VNKDEIA
+298 VSIEEVTSLETSKGNKE
-305 GLMALDSS
+305 
-313 KKQVIVFTNG
+313 QVIVFTNG

-329 SGHLDLLKEAK
+329 SGHLDLLKEAR

-348 GLNSDKSISKLKGS
+348 GLNSDKSISKLKGPE
-362 DRPIINQSERKK
+362 RPIIGQSERKK
-374 ILSALK
+374 ILLALK
-380 FVDEVIIFNEE
+380 YVDEVIIFNEE

-400 KPNILVKGADY
+400 KPSILVKGADY
-411 TKEQVVGGK
+411 TKEQVIGGE

-430 LVKLTKGK
+430 LVKLAKGK
-438 STSNIIDK
+438 STSNIINK

>member
-1 MKKKI
+1 MKRKI

-65 TGKDHFGSK
+65 VGKDHFGSL
-74 LKEHLKGE
+74 LKEHLKVE
-82 NINFNLLSEVSFQ
+82 KIKFNLLSEKSFQ

-114 EQYFHASKLSKIFN
+114 EQYFHTSKLSNILN
-128 TFIKNI
+128 TFTKNI

-149 IFNARKLIQSAR
+149 VSNARKLIQSAR
-161 KLGKKILIDPKGKDF
+161 KFKKKILIDPKGKDF

-191 FEKIMG
+191 FENIMG
-197 KVSSKKDLLNKA
+197 KVGSKKDLENKA
-209 KKMLK
+209 KKMLE
-214 HLNLESLVVT
+214 HLDLESLIVT

-231 VLSKS
+231 VLTKS
-236 NKKIKEEFINAYPQ
+236 NKKIFGSFINACPQ

-255 SGAGDTTISAL
+255 SGAGDTMMSAL

-272 GKDIF
+272 DNDIF
-277 SAAEFANFAASIS
+277 SAAEFANLAASIS

-298 VNKDEIA
+298 VSKDEVTNLEA
-305 GLMALDSS
+305 S
-313 KKQVIVFTNG
+313 KSNKEQVIVFTNG

-348 GLNSDKSISKLKGS
+348 GLNSDKSVRKLKGPE
-362 DRPIINQSERKK
+362 RPIIGQSERKK

-400 KPNILVKGADY
+400 KPSILVKGADY
-411 TKEQVVGGK
+411 IKEQVVGAA

-425 GGQIK
+425 GGETK

-438 STSNIIDK
+438 SSSKIINK
-446 ISS
+446 LS

>member
-65 TGKDHFGSK
+65 IGNDHFGSL
-74 LKEHLKGE
+74 LKEHLKAE
-82 NINFNLLSEVSFQ
+82 KIKFNLSTEKSFQ

-114 EQYFHASKLSKIFN
+114 EKYFHGSKLTNIFN
-128 TFIKNI
+128 TFIRNI

-149 IFNARKLIQSAR
+149 IFNARKLIQSAK
-161 KLGKKILIDPKGKDF
+161 KLKKKILIDPKGKDF

-191 FEKIMG
+191 FENIMG
-197 KVSSKKDLLNKA
+197 KVDSKRDLVNKA
-209 KKMLK
+209 KKMLE
-214 HLNLESLVVT
+214 HLNLESLIVT

-231 VLSKS
+231 VLTKS
-236 NKKIKEEFINAYPQ
+236 NKKIIGDFINAYPQ

-272 GKDIF
+272 GNDIF
-277 SAAEFANFAASIS
+277 SAAEFANLAASIS

-298 VNKDEIA
+298 VSKDEVTSLEA
-305 GLMALDSS
+305 S
-313 KKQVIVFTNG
+313 KGNKEQVIVFTNG

-329 SGHLDLLKEAK
+329 SGHLDLLKEAR

-348 GLNSDKSISKLKGS
+348 GLNSDKSISKLKGP
-362 DRPIINQSERKK
+362 DRPIIGQSERKK

-400 KPNILVKGADY
+400 KPSILVKGADY
-411 TKEQVVGGK
+411 AKEQVVGGE

-425 GGQIK
+425 GGEIK

-438 STSNIIDK
+438 SSSKIINK
-446 ISS
+446 LS

>member
-65 TGKDHFGSK
+65 VGKDHFGSL
-74 LKEHLKGE
+74 LKEHLKVE
-82 NINFNLLSEVSFQ
+82 KIKFNLLSEKSFQ

-114 EQYFHASKLSKIFN
+114 EQYFQAGKLSNILN
-128 TFIKNI
+128 TFTKNI

-149 IFNARKLIQSAR
+149 VSNARKLIQSTR
-161 KLGKKILIDPKGKDF
+161 KLKKKILIDPKGKDF

-191 FEKIMG
+191 FENIMG
-197 KVSSKKDLLNKA
+197 KVGSKKDLENKA
-209 KKMLK
+209 KKMLE
-214 HLNLESLVVT
+214 HLDLESLIVT

-231 VLSKS
+231 VLTKS
-236 NKKIKEEFINAYPQ
+236 SKKIIGNFINAYPQ

-272 GKDIF
+272 DNDIF
-277 SAAEFANFAASIS
+277 SAAEFASLAASIS

-298 VNKDEIA
+298 VSKDEVTNLEA
-305 GLMALDSS
+305 S
-313 KKQVIVFTNG
+313 KNNKEQVIVFTNG

-348 GLNSDKSISKLKGS
+348 GLNSDKSVSKLKGPE
-362 DRPIINQSERKK
+362 RPIIGQSERKK

-400 KPNILVKGADY
+400 KPSILVKGADY
-411 TKEQVVGGK
+411 TKEQVVGGA

-425 GGQIK
+425 GGEIK

-438 STSNIIDK
+438 SSSKIINK
-446 ISS
+446 LS

>member
-65 TGKDHFGSK
+65 IGNDHFGSL
-74 LKEHLKGE
+74 LKEHLKAE
-82 NINFNLLSEVSFQ
+82 KIKFNLLTEKSFQ

-114 EQYFHASKLSKIFN
+114 EQYFHASKLTNTFN

-149 IFNARKLIQSAR
+149 VFNARKLIQSAR
-161 KLGKKILIDPKGKDF
+161 KLKKKILIDPKGKDF
-176 TKYKGANLITPNKSE
+176 KKYKGANLITPNKAE
-191 FEKIMG
+191 FENIMG
-197 KVSSKKDLLNKA
+197 KVGSKRDLVNKA
-209 KKMLK
+209 KKMLE
-214 HLNLESLVVT
+214 HLNLESLIVT

-231 VLSKS
+231 VLTKS
-236 NKKIKEEFINAYPQ
+236 NKKIIGDFINAYPQ

-255 SGAGDTTISAL
+255 SGAGDTMISAL

-272 GKDIF
+272 GNDIF
-277 SAAEFANFAASIS
+277 SAAEFANLAASIS

-298 VNKDEIA
+298 VSKDEVA
-305 GLMALDSS
+305 SLEAS
-313 KKQVIVFTNG
+313 KGNKEEVIVFTNG

-329 SGHLDLLKEAK
+329 SGHLDLLKEAR

-348 GLNSDKSISKLKGS
+348 GLNSDKSINKLKGPE
-362 DRPIINQSERKK
+362 RPIIGQSERKK

-400 KPNILVKGADY
+400 KPSILVKGADY
-411 TKEQVVGGK
+411 TKEQVVGGE

-425 GGQIK
+425 GGEIK

-438 STSNIIDK
+438 SSSKIINK
-446 ISS
+446 LS

>member
-65 TGKDHFGSK
+65 VGKDHFGSL
-74 LKEHLKGE
+74 LKEHLKVE
-82 NINFNLLSEVSFQ
+82 KIKFNLLSEKSFQ

-114 EQYFHASKLSKIFN
+114 EQHFHASKLSNILN
-128 TFIKNI
+128 TFTKNI

-149 IFNARKLIQSAR
+149 VSNPRKLIQSAR
-161 KLGKKILIDPKGKDF
+161 KLKKKILIDPKGKDF

-191 FEKIMG
+191 FENIMG
-197 KVSSKKDLLNKA
+197 KVGSKKDLENKA
-209 KKMLK
+209 NKMLK
-214 HLNLESLVVT
+214 HLDLESLIVT

-231 VLSKS
+231 VLTKS
-236 NKKIKEEFINAYPQ
+236 NKKILGKFINAYPQ

-272 GKDIF
+272 DNDIF
-277 SAAEFANFAASIS
+277 SAAEFANLAASIS

-298 VNKDEIA
+298 VSKDEVTNLEA
-305 GLMALDSS
+305 S
-313 KKQVIVFTNG
+313 KSNEKQVIVFTNG

-348 GLNSDKSISKLKGS
+348 GLNSDKSVSKLKGPE
-362 DRPIINQSERKK
+362 RPIIGQSERKK

-400 KPNILVKGADY
+400 KPSILVKGADY
-411 TKEQVVGGK
+411 TKEQVVGGA

-425 GGQIK
+425 GGEIK

-438 STSNIIDK
+438 SSSKIIK
-446 ISS
+446 KLS

>member
-65 TGKDHFGSK
+65 IGNDHFGSL
-74 LKEHLKGE
+74 LKEHLKAE
-82 NINFNLLSEVSFQ
+82 KIKFNLLTEKSFQ

-114 EQYFHASKLSKIFN
+114 EKYFHGSKLTNIFN

-149 IFNARKLIQSAR
+149 IFNARKLIQSAK
-161 KLGKKILIDPKGKDF
+161 KLKKKILIDPKGKDF

-191 FEKIMG
+191 FENIMG
-197 KVSSKKDLLNKA
+197 KVDSKRDLVNKA
-209 KKMLK
+209 KKMLE
-214 HLNLESLVVT
+214 HLNLESLIVT

-231 VLSKS
+231 VLTKS
-236 NKKIKEEFINAYPQ
+236 NKKIIGDFINAYPQ

-272 GKDIF
+272 GNDIF
-277 SAAEFANFAASIS
+277 SAAEFANLAASIS
-290 VSKLGTST
+290 VSKSGTST
-298 VNKDEIA
+298 VSKDEVA
-305 GLMALDSS
+305 SLEAS
-313 KKQVIVFTNG
+313 KGNKEQVIVFTNG

-329 SGHLDLLKEAK
+329 SGHLDLLKEAR

-348 GLNSDKSISKLKGS
+348 GLNSDKSISKLKGP
-362 DRPIINQSERKK
+362 DRPIIGQSERKK

-400 KPNILVKGADY
+400 KPSILVKGADY
-411 TKEQVVGGK
+411 SKEQVIGGE

-425 GGQIK
+425 GGEIK

-438 STSNIIDK
+438 SSSKIINK
-446 ISS
+446 LS

>member
-50 NNLKHLEIEPFLIGA
+50 NNLRHLEIEPFLIGA
-65 TGKDHFGSK
+65 VGKDHFGSL
-74 LKEHLKGE
+74 LKEHLKVE
-82 NINFNLLSEVSFQ
+82 KIKFNLLSEKSFQ

-114 EQYFHASKLSKIFN
+114 EQYFHASKLSNILN
-128 TFIKNI
+128 TFTKNI

-149 IFNARKLIQSAR
+149 VSNARKLIQSAR
-161 KLGKKILIDPKGKDF
+161 KLKKKILVDPKGEDF

-191 FEKIMG
+191 FENIMG
-197 KVSSKKDLLNKA
+197 KVGSKKDLENKA
-209 KKMLK
+209 KKMLE
-214 HLNLESLVVT
+214 HLDLESLIVT

-231 VLSKS
+231 VLTKS
-236 NKKIKEEFINAYPQ
+236 NKKIIGNFINAYPQ

-272 GKDIF
+272 ANDIF
-277 SAAEFANFAASIS
+277 SAAEFANLAASIS

-298 VNKDEIA
+298 VSKDEVTNLQA
-305 GLMALDSS
+305 S
-313 KKQVIVFTNG
+313 KSNEEQVIVFTNG

-348 GLNSDKSISKLKGS
+348 GLNSDKSVSKLKGPE
-362 DRPIINQSERKK
+362 RPIIGQSERKK

-400 KPNILVKGADY
+400 KPSILVKGADY
-411 TKEQVVGGK
+411 KKEQDVGGA

-425 GGQIK
+425 GGEIK

-438 STSNIIDK
+438 SSSKIINK
-446 ISS
+446 FS

>member
-65 TGKDHFGSK
+65 IGNDHFGSL
-74 LKEHLKGE
+74 LKEHLKAE
-82 NINFNLLSEVSFQ
+82 KIKFNLSTEKSFQ

-114 EQYFHASKLSKIFN
+114 EKYFHGSKLTNIFN

-149 IFNARKLIQSAR
+149 IFNARKLIQSAK
-161 KLGKKILIDPKGKDF
+161 KLKKKILIDPKGKDF

-191 FEKIMG
+191 FENIMG
-197 KVSSKKDLLNKA
+197 KVDSKRDLVNKA
-209 KKMLK
+209 KKMLE
-214 HLNLESLVVT
+214 HLNLESLIVT

-231 VLSKS
+231 VLTKS
-236 NKKIKEEFINAYPQ
+236 NKKIIGDFINAYPQ

-272 GKDIF
+272 GNDIF
-277 SAAEFANFAASIS
+277 SAAEFANLAASIS

-298 VNKDEIA
+298 VSKDEVA
-305 GLMALDSS
+305 SLEAS
-313 KKQVIVFTNG
+313 KGNKEQVIVFTNG

-329 SGHLDLLKEAK
+329 SGHLDLLKEAR

-348 GLNSDKSISKLKGS
+348 GLNSDKSISKLKGP
-362 DRPIINQSERKK
+362 DRPIIGQSERKK

-400 KPNILVKGADY
+400 KPSILVKGADY
-411 TKEQVVGGK
+411 SKEQVIGGE

-425 GGQIK
+425 GGEIK

-438 STSNIIDK
+438 SSSKIINK
-446 ISS
+446 LS

>member
-65 TGKDHFGSK
+65 IGNDHFGSL
-74 LKEHLKGE
+74 LKEHLKAE
-82 NINFNLLSEVSFQ
+82 KIKFNLSTEKSFQ

-114 EQYFHASKLSKIFN
+114 EKYFHGSKLTNLFN

-149 IFNARKLIQSAR
+149 IFNARKLIQSAK
-161 KLGKKILIDPKGKDF
+161 KLKKKILIDPKGKDF

-191 FEKIMG
+191 FENIMG
-197 KVSSKKDLLNKA
+197 KVDSKRDLVNKA
-209 KKMLK
+209 KKMLE
-214 HLNLESLVVT
+214 HLNLESLIVT

-231 VLSKS
+231 VLTKS
-236 NKKIKEEFINAYPQ
+236 NKKIIGDFINAYPQ

-272 GKDIF
+272 GNDIF
-277 SAAEFANFAASIS
+277 SAAEFANLAASIS

-298 VNKDEIA
+298 VSKDEVA
-305 GLMALDSS
+305 SLEAS
-313 KKQVIVFTNG
+313 KGNKEQVIVFTNG

-329 SGHLDLLKEAK
+329 SGHLDLLKEAR

-362 DRPIINQSERKK
+362 DRPIIGQSERKK

-400 KPNILVKGADY
+400 KPSILVKGADY
-411 TKEQVVGGK
+411 AKEQVVGGE

-425 GGQIK
+425 GGEIK

-438 STSNIIDK
+438 SSSKIINK
-446 ISS
+446 LS

>member
-65 TGKDHFGSK
+65 IGNDHFGSL
-74 LKEHLKGE
+74 LKEHLKAE
-82 NINFNLLSEVSFQ
+82 KIKFNLLTEKSFQ

-114 EQYFHASKLSKIFN
+114 EKYFYGSKLTNIFN

-149 IFNARKLIQSAR
+149 IFNARKLIQSAK
-161 KLGKKILIDPKGKDF
+161 KLKKKILIDPKGKDF
-176 TKYKGANLITPNKSE
+176 TKYKGANLITPNKAE
-191 FEKIMG
+191 FENIMG
-197 KVSSKKDLLNKA
+197 KVGSKRDLANKA
-209 KKMLK
+209 KKMLED
-214 HLNLESLVVT
+214 LNLESLIVT

-231 VLSKS
+231 VLTKS
-236 NKKIKEEFINAYPQ
+236 NKKITGDFINAYPQ

-272 GKDIF
+272 GNDIF
-277 SAAEFANFAASIS
+277 SAAEFANLAASIS

-298 VNKDEIA
+298 VSRDEVASLEASKGNKE
-305 GLMALDSS
+305 
-313 KKQVIVFTNG
+313 QVIVFTNG

-329 SGHLDLLKEAK
+329 SGHLDLLKEAR

-348 GLNSDKSISKLKGS
+348 GLNSDKSISKLKGPE
-362 DRPIINQSERKK
+362 RPIIGQSERKK

-400 KPNILVKGADY
+400 KPSILVKGADY
-411 TKEQVVGGK
+411 SKEQVVGGE

-425 GGQIK
+425 GGEIK

-438 STSNIIDK
+438 SSSKIINK
-446 ISS
+446 LS

>member
-65 TGKDHFGSK
+65 VGKDHFGSL
-74 LKEHLKGE
+74 LKEHLKVE
-82 NINFNLLSEVSFQ
+82 KIKFNLLSEKSFQ

-114 EQYFHASKLSKIFN
+114 EQYFHASKLGNILN
-128 TFIKNI
+128 TFTKNI

-149 IFNARKLIQSAR
+149 VSNARKLIQSAR
-161 KLGKKILIDPKGKDF
+161 KFKKKILIDPKGKDF

-191 FEKIMG
+191 FENIMG
-197 KVSSKKDLLNKA
+197 KVGSKKDLENKA
-209 KKMLK
+209 KKMLE
-214 HLNLESLVVT
+214 HLDLESLIVT

-236 NKKIKEEFINAYPQ
+236 NKKIIGNFINAYPQ

-272 GKDIF
+272 DNDIF
-277 SAAEFANFAASIS
+277 SAAEFANLAASIS

-298 VNKDEIA
+298 VSKDEVTN
-305 GLMALDSS
+305 LETS
-313 KKQVIVFTNG
+313 KSNREQVIDFTNG

-348 GLNSDKSISKLKGS
+348 GLNSDKSVSKLKGPE
-362 DRPIINQSERKK
+362 RPIIGQSERKK

-400 KPNILVKGADY
+400 KPSILVKGADY
-411 TKEQVVGGK
+411 TKEQVVGGA

-425 GGQIK
+425 GGEIK

-438 STSNIIDK
+438 SSSKIINK
-446 ISS
+446 FS